1 MYCGQVGG
9 DTGSTC
15 CLSGV
20 RTCACPHMRLCSHC
34 SAQQAA
40 VVLRR
45 LNKVPPLAAPHSL
58 LGMLAHDQGM
68 RLLLCLLLCAC
79 SSTVGV
85 EPRAS
90 YWYEAHDSMSRRHSG
105 AMVLVQQAPCKRIVV
120 KWWCSC

>member
-9 DTGSTC
+9 RAHMIRMLFVG
-15 CLSGV
+15 
-20 RTCACPHMRLCSHC
+20 CAHMRLCSHC

-40 VVLRR
+40 VVLCK
-45 LNKVPPLAAPHSL
+45 LNKVPPMAAPHSL

-68 RLLLCLLLCAC
+68 CLLLCLLLCAC